1 MDGNC
6 SVNKLMSLYVL
17 STESFETTR
26 TALHWASHRGHEAVV
41 KILLSNGADPI
52 LKTNKG
58 QTALDLAEKYP
69 GITELLSR
77 VAQKSEAGPEP
88 ELPIVPT
95 YMKEPDLEKSWLLPD
110 EFAEAKV
117 EKSKYLRL
125 GTLRK
130 KEG

>member
-1 MDGNC
+1 M
-6 SVNKLMSLYVL
+6 
-17 STESFETTR
+17 
-26 TALHWASHRGHEAVV
+26 
-41 KILLSNGADPI
+41 SNGADPS

-69 GITELLSR
+69 QITALLST
-77 VAQKSEAGPEP
+77 VAQKSQAGPEP

-117 EKSKYLRL
+117 ENSKYI
-125 GTLRK
+125 
-130 KEG
+130 